1 MDFLKIKLCYAL
13 LIILLQVLSL
23 SQITISMRKITCQWV
38 GEFGKG
44 KITVKMSYKSADE
57 FAINVSNVN
66 YLLIHHLCHHIFVI
80 YNYIA
85 LVIYNIILIHLYNF
99 HLFLLYFYF
108 FLLYFIFSSVLFF
121 IYIFVFTLYHT
132 TI

>member
-1 MDFLKIKLCYAL
+1 MKIKLCYAL

-23 SQITISMRKITCQWV
+23 SQITISMRKITCQMV

-66 YLLIHHLCHHIFVI
+66 YLLINHLCHHIFVI

-85 LVIYNIILIHLYNF
+85 LVIYIIIILIHLYNF